1 MSAPVHSP
9 ASGQPQTQPTTT
21 TLTPT
26 PIITNDGNGRGN
38 GSGRGNNPDGT
49 PAYGS
54 FEAGGFI
61 YVILIGAMLVALVY
75 FGRVIIAKRRERIR
89 RLKDP
94 DFEANPPN
102 YMSHLHD
109 LAVIDAS
116 HLRQEQE
123 QQRQLSGAA
132 GGQNRPRSTSS
143 SNLSI
148 INAPPAALI
157 RGNGNGPDG
166 DVVSYYLI
174 TPRVLH
180 EHQRQQQQRHA
191 RSPSAPSVATIFA
204 QGYGQGERGRRSR
217 VRTETHSSPP
227 HPRGADA
234 SGGPI
239 VPMFLT
245 IPPLD
250 PSEPQPP
257 AYEDLSPREE
267 RMNTSPAS
275 STNTTSA
282 GAGTRMSTRLSITPP
297 RVDSLPVP
305 AGATTT
311 FPPATTTPVHT

>member
-1 MSAPVHSP
+1 MSAQ
-9 ASGQPQTQPTTT
+9 QPQPAQPQPPTATTT
-21 TLTPT
+21 TFT
-26 PIITNDGNGRGN
+26 PITTNDNNNNNRGN
-38 GSGRGNNPDGT
+38 GGGRGNNPDGA
-49 PAYGS
+49 PAYGG
-54 FEAGGFI
+54 FETGGFI

-75 FGRVIIAKRRERIR
+75 FGRAILAKRRERIR

-116 HLRQEQE
+116 DLRQEQQE
-123 QQRQLSGAA
+123 QQASSS

-143 SNLSI
+143 SNVSI

-191 RSPSAPSVATIFA
+191 RSSSSPSAATIFA

-217 VRTETHSSPP
+217 TRTETHSSPP
-227 HPRGADA
+227 HPRGRDT
-234 SGGPI
+234 SGAPF
-239 VPMFLT
+239 VPMILS

-267 RMNTSPAS
+267 RMNTSPSVA
-275 STNTTSA
+275 NTTSMDTDRS
-282 GAGTRMSTRLSITPP
+282 TRMSVTPP
-297 RVDSLPVP
+297 RIDSLPV
-305 AGATTT
+305 GATTT
-311 FPPATTTPVHT
+311 PTPTTAPVHYT

>member
-1 MSAPVHSP
+1 MSAPVHSSAP
-9 ASGQPQTQPTTT
+9 VQPQPQPEPTTT
-21 TLTPT
+21 TSTPT
-26 PIITNDGNGRGN
+26 PIITDDGSDRGN
-38 GSGRGNNPDGT
+38 GSGRGNNPNGA

-61 YVILIGAMLVALVY
+61 YVVLIGAILVAFVY
-75 FGRVIIAKRRERIR
+75 FGRVFLLKRRERIR

-132 GGQNRPRSTSS
+132 GGQTRPLSTSS
-143 SNLSI
+143 SNVSI

-166 DVVSYYLI
+166 DIVSYYLI

-191 RSPSAPSVATIFA
+191 RSSSSPSVATMFA

-217 VRTETHSSPP
+217 IRTETHSSPP

-234 SGGPI
+234 SGGPF
-239 VPMFLT
+239 VPMFLA

-257 AYEDLSPREE
+257 AYEDLSPRTE

-275 STNTTSA
+275 TTNTTST
-282 GAGTRMSTRLSITPP
+282 GARMSITP
-297 RVDSLPVP
+297 RRIDSLP
-305 AGATTT
+305 GAT
-311 FPPATTTPVHT
+311 PTTPP